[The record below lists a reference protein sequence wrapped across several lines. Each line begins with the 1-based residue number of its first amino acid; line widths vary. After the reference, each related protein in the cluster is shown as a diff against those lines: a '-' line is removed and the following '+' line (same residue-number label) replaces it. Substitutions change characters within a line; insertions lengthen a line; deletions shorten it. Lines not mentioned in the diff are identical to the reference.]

1 MKKKFL
7 IIYLVAILLGVLIV
21 GIHIFKIEFGYKF
34 KFVKPRYEASQVY
47 SKTVNNY
54 EADTIWCGTFQLA
67 WNELMDYVGGNV
79 EFEGIEKFIV
89 NELNERKFTK
99 DMISENSYYVKAEK
113 ASKSL
118 KEEIDNDLK
127 QKFNIE
133 DGAKIIERQD
143 LENSNGI
150 VIYSMLKKNFTFL
163 EKFDDL
169 EAMAF
174 IDKDENYS
182 KVKVFG
188 IDDESDSK
196 LYENVE
202 VLYWDYKNFDERAYF
217 ISNEFA
223 VKLKTKENEE
233 VILYRTD
240 KKDSFDNLYNELK
253 ILSENFEGEK
263 KFTEL
268 DTLTVPCIDID
279 VNITYD
285 ELCNNIIKNT
295 DGEYISKAIQNI
307 KFNLNSEGGLIFS
320 EAAII
325 TDALSAPSLD
335 ARYFSFNKPF
345 IIFVKEVEKEKPYF
359 AMKIETSEYLQ
370 VEE

>member
-1 MKKKFL
+1 MKKRFL
-7 IIYLVAILLGVLIV
+7 IIYLVAILLGVLVV
-21 GIHIFKIEFGYKF
+21 GIHIFKIEFDYKF

-47 SKTVNNY
+47 AKTVNNY
-54 EADTIWCGTFQLA
+54 QADTVWCGTFQLA

-79 EFEGIEKFIV
+79 EFEGVEKFIV

-113 ASKSL
+113 ASKGL
-118 KEEIDNDLK
+118 KKEIDNDLK

-133 DGAKIIERQD
+133 DGAKI
-143 LENSNGI
+143 LEGQELDNSNGI
-150 VIYSMLKKNFTFL
+150 IIYSMLKKNFTFL

-202 VLYWDYKNFDERAYF
+202 VLYWNYENLDNMGV
-217 ISNEFA
+217 ISDEFA

-240 KKDSFDNLYNELK
+240 KEDTFENLYSELK
-253 ILSENFEGEK
+253 NLSESFEGEK
-263 KFTEL
+263 NFTEL

-295 DGEYISKAIQNI
+295 DSEYISKAIQNI

-345 IIFVKEVEKEKPYF
+345 IIFVKEVDKEKPYF

>member
-1 MKKKFL
+1 MKKFL
-7 IIYLVAILLGVLIV
+7 IIYLFAILFAILIV
-21 GIHIFKIEFGYKF
+21 QMYILKCEYGYSF
-34 KFVKPRYEASQVY
+34 RLIKPRYETSQVY
-47 SKTVNNY
+47 SKTVNSS
-54 EADTIWCGTFQLA
+54 EVDTIWCGTFQLA

-79 EFEGIEKFIV
+79 EFEGIEKFLV

-99 DMISENSYYVKAEK
+99 DMLSENSYYVKAEK

-133 DGAKIIERQD
+133 DGAKILEGQD

-150 VIYSMLKKNFTFL
+150 LIYSMLKKNFTFN

-169 EAMAF
+169 EPATF
-174 IDKDENYS
+174 IVDEENSS

-196 LYENVE
+196 LYDNVE
-202 VLYWDYKNFDERAYF
+202 VLYWDYENLDSVAYF

-240 KKDSFDNLYNELK
+240 KIDTFENLYNELEN
-253 ILSENFEGEK
+253 LSGSFEGEK

-320 EAAII
+320 ETAII

-345 IIFVKEVEKEKPYF
+345 IIFVKEVDKEKPYF
-359 AMKIETSEYLQ
+359 AMKIENTEYLQ
-370 VEE
+370 IEE